1 MFSTYAGKWIGMDDN
16 DDEVR
21 HLLDA
26 VRRDA
31 VRTDPGNPFYP
42 ISDAHYSSRINLCE
56 SSDEDN
62 IQKLVNIITIYTLEH
77 GSCAY
82 TQGMTDILSPIL
94 YVMKHEADAYI
105 CFSAMVERI
114 RNHFETWCIGTLLKL
129 ERLKHLCEVL
139 DPALYHHLKES
150 IEEDAFA
157 LFFGMVLIECRREF
171 SFEDSFHLL
180 EAIWAAVACMKDSLP
195 RTTTLSRTEWAH
207 YMTQESPDVVQQVL
221 GETQSPYSAVPLP
234 RSDSMFETNSRS
246 RQASMLSQGSML
258 PQDQFRSSV
267 ASGNP
272 SSSRVFS
279 HDQAI
284 EEENEHSS
292 GESSS
297 LVDVSIS
304 EVPEK
309 RPRSY
314 TDPSDSKC
322 SSRSPDQSDP
332 STSSARKKG
341 ITDSHSEGELHDSY
355 NCQPPPVVKRKS
367 KSSGSSRAVTE
378 MSDMS
383 SLSSKDALGNS
394 CKSFDSRNVNG
405 TASAGSD
412 RSRSPARQVGDNRS
426 PSRLSGDDGGGDST
440 DLGIDAAGERA
451 MVELKQQH
459 EDGKGCSTEAS
470 TPVAMDLHHG
480 SSTKEPPTTVSPL
493 TMNGVPPNPA
503 SSSNMSDDF
512 QDAFSTLPDGNQRE
526 GQDSPAPSQPSSS
539 EIYQTVTDDSSATD
553 LPSRSISQSPA
564 LQHLRN
570 EGQVGMDIPTMVNG
584 DLHDP
589 HPQDEEATPVHSR
602 ANGSIIQGLGVGEHY
617 EADVL
622 AGESLPFSP
631 PELEEEG
638 GGAHGSIVGK
648 TGEENLTENT
658 SHARSKSRGIHTDR
672 HRSRTDPSRSSPLD
686 IYEEDAISGSSRV
699 TPVPFFDAMVQL
711 ASSAPGPSFLQSG
724 QLHRSLVGGGGEEVD
739 EENELE
745 MSQANSMILSQ
756 LISTDRSAPRVTR
769 EKSLKLPVSDCFPLF
784 ICLSILVQNRAGI
797 MRRNIDFVGLSVLLN
812 TQAGTQDLDTTLD
825 VAKNLYKVYREYQMT
840 IFGSKPEDL
849 DTWLD
854 DDRTAICNG
863 DVGGGGDGERSPAN
877 GDSHNMNRRTSPA
890 SDDVFTP

>member
-1 MFSTYAGKWIGMDDN
+1 MFSTHAGKWIGTDDN
-16 DDEVR
+16 DDVR

-31 VRTDPGNPFYP
+31 VRTDPGNPFYA

-77 GSCAY
+77 GNCAY

-114 RNHFETWCIGTLLKL
+114 RNHFETWCVGTLLKL

-180 EAIWAAVACMKDSLP
+180 EAIWAAVVCMKDSLP

-207 YMTQESPDVVQQVL
+207 YMTQESPDVVLQVM
-221 GETQSPYSAVPLP
+221 GETQSPYSAIPLP
-234 RSDSMFETNSRS
+234 RSDSMFDTHTRS
-246 RQASMLSQGSML
+246 RQASMLSQGSVL

-272 SSSRVFS
+272 SSSRVIS
-279 HDQAI
+279 HSQAI
-284 EEENEHSS
+284 AEENEHSS

-297 LVDVSIS
+297 LVEVSIS

-309 RPRSY
+309 RARSF
-314 TDPSDSKC
+314 TDPGDTKC
-322 SSRSPDQSDP
+322 ASRSPDQSDP
-332 STSSARKKG
+332 STSSRKKG
-341 ITDSHSEGELHDSY
+341 LTDSHSESELLDSY
-355 NCQPPPVVKRKS
+355 NGQPPPVKSKS

-394 CKSFDSRNVNG
+394 CKSFDSRNAAANG
-405 TASAGSD
+405 AASAASD
-412 RSRSPARQVGDNRS
+412 RSRSPARPINGHRS
-426 PSRLSGDDGGGDST
+426 PSQLSGENIGGDNP
-440 DLGIDAAGERA
+440 DFGIGAAGERA
-451 MVELKQQH
+451 MIELKQH
-459 EDGKGCSTEAS
+459 EDKKGCSSEAS
-470 TPVAMDLHHG
+470 TLVSVDLHHG
-480 SSTKEPPTTVSPL
+480 SSVKEPTVSPVI
-493 TMNGVPPNPA
+493 MNGVSPNPA
-503 SSSNMSDDF
+503 SSSNISDDY
-512 QDAFSTLPDGNQRE
+512 QDAFSTLPNGSQRE
-526 GQDSPAPSQPSSS
+526 DQNSPTPSQPSSS
-539 EIYQTVTDDSSATD
+539 EIYQTATDDSSATD

-564 LQHLRN
+564 LQHLGN
-570 EGQVGMDIPTMVNG
+570 EGQEGIYIPTMING
-584 DLHDP
+584 DFHDP
-589 HPQDEEATPVHSR
+589 QSEDEEATPVHSR
-602 ANGSIIQGLGVGEHY
+602 ANGTIVQGMGVGEHH

-622 AGESLPFSP
+622 DGESLPFSP
-631 PELEEEG
+631 PELEEEEGSARGSG
-638 GGAHGSIVGK
+638 GGK
-648 TGEENLTENT
+648 TRRENLTEQT
-658 SHARSKSRGIHTDR
+658 SHARPKSKGIHMDR

-686 IYEEDAISGSSRV
+686 IYDEDAISGSSRV

-724 QLHRSLVGGGGEEVD
+724 QLHRSLVGNEERE

-756 LISTDRSAPRVTR
+756 LVSTDRSAPRVTR
-769 EKSLKLPVSDCFPLF
+769 ERSLELPVSDCFPLF
-784 ICLSILVQNRAGI
+784 ICLSILIQNRDGI
-797 MRRNIDFVGLSVLLN
+797 MRRSIDFVGLSVLLN
-812 TQAGTQDLDTTLD
+812 TQAGTQDLDVTLQ
-825 VAKNLYKVYREYQMT
+825 VAKNLYKTYREYQMT
-840 IFGSKPEDL
+840 VFGSKPEDL

-854 DDRTAICNG
+854 DDRTSISNG
-863 DVGGGGDGERSPAN
+863 DVGEDGNGESSPVDGG
-877 GDSHNMNRRTSPA
+877 SHNVNERTSVA